1 MRSPKE
7 AIAEILEAVTPLGTT
22 ESIEL
27 CKAGGRVL
35 AAAPVSDVNVP
46 PFEKSMMDGYAVRSS
61 DCTESDWRLK
71 VIGESR
77 AGFAFPEGVQAGQA
91 VEIYTG
97 APLPKGTD
105 AVQMIENTSRSDDWV
120 ASQGRVPVAQN
131 VSHLGEILSIGR
143 PVLSVGRR
151 ISAMDLSL
159 LAAVG
164 ADPVQVFRRPRV
176 TILTT
181 GDELVPAHETPG
193 PDQIREGNTLF
204 LADRTQAR
212 VPGCDV
218 IHVGLVPDDP
228 DVLRA
233 AFARAFEDGDVLITT
248 GGVSMG
254 RYDLVGP
261 TLEALGVQ
269 PILHKV
275 AIKPGKPIWF
285 GKLGDKPVFGLPGN
299 PVSSLL
305 GFDVFV
311 QPALSRLGGA
321 TGAEAT
327 PQTYLGRWAGKP
339 KTGGD
344 RQLNLP
350 AMLNQADDGV
360 WELRPAPWKGSADI
374 AGLADAQAFA
384 IIEPFQKVQ
393 PGDLLEWRPFNGAGL
408 A

>member
-7 AIAEILEAVTPLGTT
+7 AIAEILESVTPLGIT
-22 ESIEL
+22 ESVEL
-27 CKAGGRVL
+27 SKAGGRVL
-35 AAAPVSDVNVP
+35 AEAPVSDVDVP
-46 PFEKSMMDGYAVRSS
+46 PFEKSMMDGFAVRSS
-61 DCTESDWRLK
+61 DCTESGWRLK

-77 AGFAFPEGVQAGQA
+77 AGFAFQGVVNSGEA

-97 APLPKGTD
+97 APLPKGAD
-105 AVQMIENTSRSDDWV
+105 AVQMIESTRRTGDWV
-120 ASQGRVPVAQN
+120 TSEGRVPVAHN
-131 VSHLGEILSIGR
+131 ISHLGEILSVGR

-181 GDELVPAHETPG
+181 GDELVPAHQKPG

-204 LADRTQAR
+204 LADRAQAR
-212 VPGCDV
+212 VPGCEV

-233 AFARAFEDGDVLITT
+233 AFARAFEQCDVLITT

-261 TLEALGVQ
+261 TLEALGVE

-311 QPALSRLGGA
+311 QPALSRFGGA

-327 PQTYLGRWAGKP
+327 PQAYLGRWAGKP

-350 AMLNQADDGV
+350 AMLSQAADGV

-384 IIEPFQKVQ
+384 VIEPFQNVQ
-393 PGDLLEWRPFNGAGL
+393 PGDLLAWRPFNGAGL